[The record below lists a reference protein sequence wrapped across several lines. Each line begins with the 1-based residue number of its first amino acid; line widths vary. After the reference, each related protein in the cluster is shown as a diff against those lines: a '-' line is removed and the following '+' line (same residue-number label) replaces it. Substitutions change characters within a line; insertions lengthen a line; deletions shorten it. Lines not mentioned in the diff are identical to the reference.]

1 VIGGRPRVV
10 AADGVVEQVSTVPRP
25 RRYGICRKRRAQA
38 RVGVMAAI
46 RREVFTKEVVVRNEI
61 RNV

>member
-1 VIGGRPRVV
+1 VV
-10 AADGVVEQVSTVPRP
+10 AADGVVERVSTAPCP
-25 RRYGICRKRRAQA
+25 RRYGICPKRRAQA

-46 RREVFTKEVVVRNEI
+46 RREVFTKEVVARNEI